1 MKANKISHHQ
11 RMKREDL
18 VCCLEDL
25 TESIRT
31 GKIVIER
38 NGQFVS
44 LTPPDTLSVE
54 LAAKMKKDK
63 GELSIEISWKKPSEE
78 PASPPLIISSDEP
91 EILLSDAMED
101 DGSDDQD
108 DMEDA
113 GAGDDNDLDLDDAR
127 GTAE

>member
-18 VCCLEDL
+18 VCYLEDL

-44 LTPPDTLSVE
+44 LMPPDTVSVE
-54 LAAKMKKDK
+54 LAARMKKDK
-63 GELSIEISWKKPSEE
+63 GELSIEISWKKPSDE
-78 PASPPLIISSDEP
+78 PGSPPLIISSDEP

-101 DGSDDQD
+101 AGSDDQD

-113 GAGDDNDLDLDDAR
+113 GAGDDDLDLDDER
-127 GTAE
+127 GIAE